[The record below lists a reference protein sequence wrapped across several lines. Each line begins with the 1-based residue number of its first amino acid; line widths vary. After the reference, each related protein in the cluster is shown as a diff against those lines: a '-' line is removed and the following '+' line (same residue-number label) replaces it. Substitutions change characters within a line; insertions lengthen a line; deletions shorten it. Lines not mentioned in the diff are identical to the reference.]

1 MTGGSARV
9 ERSQTGKDTDRLWK
23 FPDQRRT
30 DDARMSTTDEV
41 PTTTPRRRGPK
52 KGTPRAPRMKREE
65 RERQLLD
72 VAERV
77 FADNSYQATTM
88 ELIASEAGIT
98 KPVIY
103 DHFRSKDQ
111 LLVAVVARARE
122 ELLDSTSEALDAVP
136 SSAPIEE
143 YFRAGVRAFM
153 EFFER
158 RRGSF
163 RVYMQEAAVA
173 AVAGAD
179 IENLRQ
185 EQAREIAERFG
196 DIPQVAGYPMMI
208 REAMA
213 EIMIATNER
222 VASWRLRNPDIDLDT
237 AVEIVM
243 AVLWNGFRS
252 YTEGDVPQVDLTPR

>member
-1 MTGGSARV
+1 MTSTATPGPTDSSAPSAV
-9 ERSQTGKDTDRLWK
+9 
-23 FPDQRRT
+23 
-30 DDARMSTTDEV
+30 
-41 PTTTPRRRGPK
+41 TPARRRGPA
-52 KGTPRAPRMKREE
+52 KGTPRAPRMKRDE

-72 VAERV
+72 VAEEV
-77 FADNSYQATTM
+77 FAENGYQDTTM
-88 ELIASEAGIT
+88 ELIAAEAGIT

-103 DHFRSKDQ
+103 DHFGSKEN

-122 ELLDSTSEALDAVP
+122 DLLSSTRAAVDAIPPRSPV
-136 SSAPIEE
+136 ED

-163 RVYMQEAAVA
+163 KVYMQESAVA
-173 AVAGAD
+173 VVAGQD
-179 IENLRQ
+179 IEALRRA
-185 EQAREIAERFG
+185 QAHDIAGYFG
-196 DIPQVAGYPMMI
+196 DIPQIAAYPMPI

-222 VASWRLRNPDIDLDT
+222 VAGWRLRNPEIDLNT

-243 AVLWNGFRS
+243 AVLWNGFKS
-252 YTEGDVPQVDLTPR
+252 FTNDAPSGVELSSHS

>member
-1 MTGGSARV
+1 MTSTDSTSPASA
-9 ERSQTGKDTDRLWK
+9 
-23 FPDQRRT
+23 P
-30 DDARMSTTDEV
+30 A
-41 PTTTPRRRGPK
+41 RRRGPA
-52 KGTPRAPRMKREE
+52 KGTPRAPRMTREE

-72 VAERV
+72 VAEEV
-77 FADNSYQATTM
+77 FADHGYQVTRV
-88 ELIASEAGIT
+88 ELSAAEAGIT

-103 DHFRSKDQ
+103 DHFGSKEN

-122 ELLDSTSEALDAVP
+122 DLLSSTKTALDAIPPHSPV
-136 SSAPIEE
+136 ED
-143 YFRAGVRAFM
+143 YFRAGVRSFM

-163 RVYMQEAAVA
+163 RVYMQESAVA
-173 AVAGAD
+173 VVAGQD
-179 IENLRQ
+179 IEMVRQ
-185 EQAREIAERFG
+185 AQARDIAERFG
-196 DIPQVAGYPMMI
+196 DIPQIAEYPLPY

-222 VASWRLRNPDIDLDT
+222 VAGWRLRNPDITLDM

-252 YTEGDVPQVDLTPR
+252 YTAESVPEVDVSSRS

>member
-1 MTGGSARV
+1 MTS
-9 ERSQTGKDTDRLWK
+9 TD
-23 FPDQRRT
+23 
-30 DDARMSTTDEV
+30 STT
-41 PTTTPRRRGPK
+41 PATASARRRGPA
-52 KGTPRAPRMKREE
+52 KGTPRAPRMTRDE

-72 VAERV
+72 VAEAV
-77 FADNSYQATTM
+77 FADHGYQDTTM
-88 ELIASEAGIT
+88 ELIAAEAGIT

-103 DHFRSKDQ
+103 DHFGSKEN

-122 ELLDSTSEALDAVP
+122 DLLTSTKTALDAIPPHSPV
-136 SSAPIEE
+136 ED
-143 YFRAGVRAFM
+143 YFRAGVRSFM

-163 RVYMQEAAVA
+163 RVYMQESAVA
-173 AVAGAD
+173 VVAGQD
-179 IENLRQ
+179 IEMVRQ
-185 EQAREIAERFG
+185 AQARDIAERFG
-196 DIPQVAGYPMMI
+196 DIPQIAEYPLPY

-222 VASWRLRNPDIDLDT
+222 VAGWRLRNPEITLDM

-252 YTEGDVPQVDLTPR
+252 YTAESVPEVDVSPRS

>member
-1 MTGGSARV
+1 MTSTD
-9 ERSQTGKDTDRLWK
+9 SQPPGT
-23 FPDQRRT
+23 
-30 DDARMSTTDEV
+30 A
-41 PTTTPRRRGPK
+41 RRRGPA

-72 VAERV
+72 VAESV
-77 FADNSYQATTM
+77 FAEHGYQDTTM
-88 ELIASEAGIT
+88 ELIAAEAGIT

-103 DHFRSKDQ
+103 DHFGSKEK
-111 LLVAVVARARE
+111 LLVEVVARARE
-122 ELLDSTSEALDAVP
+122 DLLTSTKTAIDAIPPHSPV
-136 SSAPIEE
+136 ED
-143 YFRAGVRAFM
+143 YFRAGVRSFM

-163 RVYMQEAAVA
+163 KVYMQESAVA
-173 AVAGAD
+173 VVAGQD
-179 IENLRQ
+179 IENIRQ
-185 EQAREIAERFG
+185 AQARDIAERFG
-196 DIPQVAGYPMMI
+196 DIPQIADYPMPY

-222 VASWRLRNPDIDLDT
+222 VAAWRLRNPDITLDM

-252 YTEGDVPQVDLTPR
+252 YTSETIPEVDVS

>member
-1 MTGGSARV
+1 MPP
-9 ERSQTGKDTDRLWK
+9 TDSTS
-23 FPDQRRT
+23 PS
-30 DDARMSTTDEV
+30 DA
-41 PTTTPRRRGPK
+41 PRRRGPA

-65 RERQLLD
+65 REQQLLE
-72 VAERV
+72 VAEAV
-77 FADNSYQATTM
+77 FADHGYQDTTM
-88 ELIASEAGIT
+88 ELIAAEAGIT

-103 DHFRSKDQ
+103 DHFGSKEN

-122 ELLDSTSEALDAVP
+122 DLLSSTAAALEALP
-136 SSAPIEE
+136 PHAPVEDH
-143 YFRAGVRAFM
+143 FRAGVRAFM

-163 RVYMQEAAVA
+163 RVYMQESAVA
-173 AVAGAD
+173 VVAGQD

-185 EQAREIAERFG
+185 AQAREIAERFG
-196 DIPQVAGYPMMI
+196 DNPQIAAYPLPY

-222 VASWRLRNPDIDLDT
+222 VAAWRLRNPEIDLDT

-243 AVLWNGFRS
+243 AVLWNGFSS
-252 YTEGDVPQVDLTPR
+252 YTAETVPDVEVSPRS

>member
-1 MTGGSARV
+1 MTSTSTPDSPHSA
-9 ERSQTGKDTDRLWK
+9 DTSGQA
-23 FPDQRRT
+23 P
-30 DDARMSTTDEV
+30 S
-41 PTTTPRRRGPK
+41 RRRGPA

-72 VAERV
+72 VAEAV
-77 FADNSYQATTM
+77 FAEHGYQDTTM
-88 ELIASEAGIT
+88 EHIAAEAGIT

-103 DHFRSKDQ
+103 DHFGSKEN

-122 ELLDSTSEALDAVP
+122 DLLSSTAAALDALPPHSPVE
-136 SSAPIEE
+136 AH
-143 YFRAGVRAFM
+143 FRAGVHSFM

-163 RVYMQEAAVA
+163 RVYMQESAVA
-173 AVAGAD
+173 VVAGQD
-179 IENLRQ
+179 IENVRQ
-185 EQAREIAERFG
+185 AQAREIAERFG
-196 DIPQVAGYPMMI
+196 NISQIAAYPLAY

-222 VASWRLRNPDIDLDT
+222 VAGWRLRNPEITIDM

-252 YTEGDVPQVDLTPR
+252 FTAATPPDLEVSPRS

>member
-1 MTGGSARV
+1 MTSTSTPDSPHSADNPGQAP
-9 ERSQTGKDTDRLWK
+9 S
-23 FPDQRRT
+23 
-30 DDARMSTTDEV
+30 
-41 PTTTPRRRGPK
+41 RRRGPA

-72 VAERV
+72 VAEAV
-77 FADNSYQATTM
+77 FAEHGYQDTTM
-88 ELIASEAGIT
+88 EHIAAEAGIT

-103 DHFRSKDQ
+103 DHFGSKEN

-122 ELLDSTSEALDAVP
+122 DLLSSTAAALDALPPHSPVE
-136 SSAPIEE
+136 AH
-143 YFRAGVRAFM
+143 FRAGVHSFM

-163 RVYMQEAAVA
+163 RVYMQESAVA
-173 AVAGAD
+173 VVAGQD
-179 IENLRQ
+179 IENVRQ
-185 EQAREIAERFG
+185 AQAREIAERFG
-196 DIPQVAGYPMMI
+196 NISQIAAYPLAY

-222 VASWRLRNPDIDLDT
+222 VAGWRLRNPEITIDM

-252 YTEGDVPQVDLTPR
+252 FTAATPPDLEVSPRS

>member
-1 MTGGSARV
+1 MTS
-9 ERSQTGKDTDRLWK
+9 TD
-23 FPDQRRT
+23 
-30 DDARMSTTDEV
+30 S
-41 PTTTPRRRGPK
+41 PTSPARRRGPA
-52 KGTPRAPRMKREE
+52 KGTPRAPRMKRDE

-72 VAERV
+72 VAETV
-77 FADNSYQATTM
+77 FAEHGYQDTTM
-88 ELIASEAGIT
+88 ELIAAEAGIT

-103 DHFRSKDQ
+103 DHFGSKEN

-122 ELLDSTSEALDAVP
+122 DLLSSTKTALDAIPPHSPV
-136 SSAPIEE
+136 ED
-143 YFRAGVRAFM
+143 YFRAGVRSFM

-163 RVYMQEAAVA
+163 KVYMQESAVA
-173 AVAGAD
+173 VVAGQD
-179 IENLRQ
+179 IENIRQ
-185 EQAREIAERFG
+185 AQARDIAERFG
-196 DIPQVAGYPMMI
+196 DIPQIAAYPMAY

-222 VASWRLRNPDIDLDT
+222 VAAWRLRNPEITLDM

-252 YTEGDVPQVDLTPR
+252 YTSETVPDVDLS

>member
-1 MTGGSARV
+1 MSGFPEGTCDPEIRPVGSGFPKATERMAAHSMT
-9 ERSQTGKDTDRLWK
+9 
-23 FPDQRRT
+23 
-30 DDARMSTTDEV
+30 TTDSTE
-41 PTTTPRRRGPK
+41 PPAPRRRGPA
-52 KGTPRAPRMKREE
+52 KGTPRAPRMTREA
-65 RERQLLD
+65 REHQLLE
-72 VAERV
+72 VAESV
-77 FADNSYQATTM
+77 FAEHGYQDTTM
-88 ELIASEAGIT
+88 ELIASAAGIT

-103 DHFRSKDQ
+103 DHFGSKEN

-122 ELLDSTSEALDAVP
+122 DLLASTSAALEALP
-136 SSAPIEE
+136 PHAPVEDH
-143 YFRAGVRAFM
+143 FRAGVRAFM

-163 RVYMQEAAVA
+163 RVYMQESAVA
-173 AVAGAD
+173 VVAGQD

-185 EQAREIAERFG
+185 AQAREIAERFG
-196 DIPQVAGYPMMI
+196 TNPQIAAYPMPY

-222 VASWRLRNPDIDLDT
+222 VASWRLRNPEIDLDT

-252 YTEGDVPQVDLTPR
+252 YTAQTSPEVEVRPRS

>member
-1 MTGGSARV
+1 MTFTASPASSDG
-9 ERSQTGKDTDRLWK
+9 TD
-23 FPDQRRT
+23 
-30 DDARMSTTDEV
+30 S
-41 PTTTPRRRGPK
+41 PTSRRRGPA

-72 VAERV
+72 VAESV
-77 FADNSYQATTM
+77 FAEHGYQDTTM
-88 ELIASEAGIT
+88 ETIAAAAGIT

-103 DHFRSKDQ
+103 DHFGSKEN

-122 ELLDSTSEALDAVP
+122 DLLSSTAAALDALPPHSPVE
-136 SSAPIEE
+136 AH
-143 YFRAGVRAFM
+143 FRAGVRSFM
-153 EFFER
+153 QFFEA

-163 RVYMQEAAVA
+163 RVYMQESAVA
-173 AVAGAD
+173 VVAGQD

-185 EQAREIAERFG
+185 AQAREIAERFSG
-196 DIPQVAGYPMMI
+196 NAAIAAYPMVY

-222 VASWRLRNPDIDLDT
+222 VAAWRLRNPEIDLDT

-243 AVLWNGFRS
+243 AVLWNGFGS
-252 YTEGDVPQVDLTPR
+252 YTAETVPGVGVSPRS

>member
-1 MTGGSARV
+1 MTSTDHAAPAP
-9 ERSQTGKDTDRLWK
+9 STSTG
-23 FPDQRRT
+23 
-30 DDARMSTTDEV
+30 DA
-41 PTTTPRRRGPK
+41 PAPRRRGPA
-52 KGTPRAPRMKREE
+52 KGTPRAPRMSRKD

-72 VAERV
+72 VAEAV
-77 FADNSYQATTM
+77 FAEHSYQDTTM
-88 ELIASEAGIT
+88 ELIAAEAGIT

-103 DHFRSKDQ
+103 DHFGSKEN

-122 ELLDSTSEALDAVP
+122 DLLSSTKEAIDAIPPHSPV
-136 SSAPIEE
+136 ED

-163 RVYMQEAAVA
+163 RVYMQESAVA
-173 AVAGAD
+173 VVAGQD
-179 IENLRQ
+179 IEQIRQ
-185 EQAREIAERFG
+185 AQARDIADRFG
-196 DIPQVAGYPMMI
+196 DIPQIAAYPMPY

-222 VASWRLRNPDIDLDT
+222 VAGWRLRHPEINLDM

-243 AVLWNGFRS
+243 AVLWNGFKS
-252 YTEGDVPQVDLTPR
+252 YTADSVTDVDLGGRA

>member
-1 MTGGSARV
+1 
-9 ERSQTGKDTDRLWK
+9 
-23 FPDQRRT
+23 
-30 DDARMSTTDEV
+30 MS
-41 PTTTPRRRGPK
+41 
-52 KGTPRAPRMKREE
+52 RED

-72 VAERV
+72 VAEAV
-77 FADNSYQATTM
+77 FADHGYQDTTM
-88 ELIASEAGIT
+88 ELIAAEAGIT

-103 DHFRSKDQ
+103 DHFGSKEN

-122 ELLDSTSEALDAVP
+122 DLLSSTKTALDAIPAHSPV
-136 SSAPIEE
+136 ED
-143 YFRAGVRAFM
+143 YFRAGVRSFM

-163 RVYMQEAAVA
+163 RVYMQESAVA
-173 AVAGAD
+173 VVAGQD
-179 IENLRQ
+179 IEMVRQ
-185 EQAREIAERFG
+185 AQARDIAERFG
-196 DIPQVAGYPMMI
+196 DIPQIAAYPLPY

-222 VASWRLRNPDIDLDT
+222 VAGWRLRNPEITLDM

-252 YTEGDVPQVDLTPR
+252 YTSETVPDVDLS

>member
-1 MTGGSARV
+1 MTSTATPASSDASDG
-9 ERSQTGKDTDRLWK
+9 TDSH
-23 FPDQRRT
+23 
-30 DDARMSTTDEV
+30 AS
-41 PTTTPRRRGPK
+41 RRRGPA

-72 VAERV
+72 VAESV
-77 FADNSYQATTM
+77 FADHGYQDTTM
-88 ELIASEAGIT
+88 ETIAAAAGIT

-103 DHFRSKDQ
+103 DHFGSKEN

-122 ELLDSTSEALDAVP
+122 DLLSSTAAALDALP
-136 SSAPIEE
+136 PHSPLEAH
-143 YFRAGVRAFM
+143 FRAGVRSFM
-153 EFFER
+153 QFFEA

-163 RVYMQEAAVA
+163 RVYMQESAVA
-173 AVAGAD
+173 VVAGQD

-185 EQAREIAERFG
+185 AQAREIAERFSG
-196 DIPQVAGYPMMI
+196 NAAIAAYPMAY

-222 VASWRLRNPDIDLDT
+222 VAAWRLRNPEIDLDT

-243 AVLWNGFRS
+243 AVLWNGFGS
-252 YTEGDVPQVDLTPR
+252 YTAGTVPAVEVSPRS

>member
-1 MTGGSARV
+1 MTSSASPGSQA
-9 ERSQTGKDTDRLWK
+9 SSNPTDS
-23 FPDQRRT
+23 
-30 DDARMSTTDEV
+30 AAS
-41 PTTTPRRRGPK
+41 RRRGPA

-72 VAERV
+72 VAENV
-77 FADNSYQATTM
+77 FADHGYQDTTM
-88 ELIASEAGIT
+88 ELIAAEAGIT

-103 DHFRSKDQ
+103 DHFGSKEN

-122 ELLDSTSEALDAVP
+122 DLLSSTAAALDALPPHSPV
-136 SSAPIEE
+136 EE
-143 YFRAGVRAFM
+143 HFRAGVRAFM
-153 EFFER
+153 KFFEA

-163 RVYMQEAAVA
+163 RVYMQESAVA
-173 AVAGAD
+173 VVAGQD

-185 EQAREIAERFG
+185 AQAREIAERFG
-196 DIPQVAGYPMMI
+196 DNPQIAAYPLAY

-222 VASWRLRNPDIDLDT
+222 VAAWRLRNPDIDLDT

-243 AVLWNGFRS
+243 AVLWNGFGS
-252 YTEGDVPQVDLTPR
+252 YTAETVPEVEVTRRS

>member
-1 MTGGSARV
+1 MS
-9 ERSQTGKDTDRLWK
+9 STDI
-23 FPDQRRT
+23 PSSP
-30 DDARMSTTDEV
+30 A
-41 PTTTPRRRGPK
+41 RRRGPA
-52 KGTPRAPRMKREE
+52 KGTPRAPRMKRDE

-72 VAERV
+72 VAENV
-77 FADNSYQATTM
+77 FAGHGYQETTM
-88 ELIASEAGIT
+88 ELIAAEAGIT

-103 DHFRSKDQ
+103 DHFGSKEN

-122 ELLDSTSEALDAVP
+122 DLLSSTKAAIDSIPPHSPVED
-136 SSAPIEE
+136 
-143 YFRAGVRAFM
+143 YFRAGVRSFM

-163 RVYMQEAAVA
+163 KVYMQESAVA
-173 AVAGAD
+173 VVAGQD
-179 IENLRQ
+179 IENIRQ
-185 EQAREIAERFG
+185 AQARDIAERFG
-196 DIPQVAGYPMMI
+196 DIPQIAAYPMPY

-222 VASWRLRNPDIDLDT
+222 VAAWRLRNPEITLDM

-252 YTEGDVPQVDLTPR
+252 YTSETVPDVDLT

>member
-1 MTGGSARV
+1 MTSPASLGSSDSSDSSA
-9 ERSQTGKDTDRLWK
+9 TA
-23 FPDQRRT
+23 P
-30 DDARMSTTDEV
+30 A
-41 PTTTPRRRGPK
+41 RRRGPA

-72 VAERV
+72 VAETV
-77 FADNSYQATTM
+77 FAEHGYQDTTM
-88 ELIASEAGIT
+88 ELIAAEAGIT

-103 DHFRSKDQ
+103 DHFGSKEN

-122 ELLDSTSEALDAVP
+122 DLLASTAAALDALPPHSPVE
-136 SSAPIEE
+136 AH
-143 YFRAGVRAFM
+143 FRAGVHSFM

-163 RVYMQEAAVA
+163 RVYMQESAVA
-173 AVAGAD
+173 VVAGQD
-179 IENLRQ
+179 IEDVRQ
-185 EQAREIAERFG
+185 AQAREIAERFG
-196 DIPQVAGYPMMI
+196 DIPQIAAYPQPY

-222 VASWRLRNPDIDLDT
+222 VAGLRLRNPEITLDM

-252 YTEGDVPQVDLTPR
+252 FTAAETHPEVEVSPGS

>member
-1 MTGGSARV
+1 MTSTATPDSPDSA
-9 ERSQTGKDTDRLWK
+9 DTSGL
-23 FPDQRRT
+23 PP
-30 DDARMSTTDEV
+30 S
-41 PTTTPRRRGPK
+41 RRRGPA

-72 VAERV
+72 VAESV
-77 FADNSYQATTM
+77 FAEHGYQDTTM
-88 ELIASEAGIT
+88 ELIAAEAGIT

-103 DHFRSKDQ
+103 DHFGSKEN

-122 ELLDSTSEALDAVP
+122 DLLSSTAAALDALPPHSPVE
-136 SSAPIEE
+136 AH
-143 YFRAGVRAFM
+143 FRAGVHSFM

-163 RVYMQEAAVA
+163 RVYMQESAVA
-173 AVAGAD
+173 VVAGQD
-179 IENLRQ
+179 IENVRQ
-185 EQAREIAERFG
+185 AQAREIAERFG
-196 DIPQVAGYPMMI
+196 DIPQIAAYPLPY

-222 VASWRLRNPDIDLDT
+222 VAGWRLRNPEITLDM

-243 AVLWNGFRS
+243 GVLWNGFRS
-252 YTEGDVPQVDLTPR
+252 FTAESPPEIDVNPRS

>member
-1 MTGGSARV
+1 MTSTATPGS
-9 ERSQTGKDTDRLWK
+9 SDTPDLTGSPGPKDPLT
-23 FPDQRRT
+23 
-30 DDARMSTTDEV
+30 S
-41 PTTTPRRRGPK
+41 RRRGPA

-72 VAERV
+72 VAESV
-77 FADNSYQATTM
+77 FAEHGYQDTTM
-88 ELIASEAGIT
+88 ELIAAAAGIT

-103 DHFRSKDQ
+103 DHFGSKEK

-122 ELLDSTSEALDAVP
+122 DLLSSTAAALDALPPHSPVE
-136 SSAPIEE
+136 AH
-143 YFRAGVRAFM
+143 FRAGVRAFM
-153 EFFER
+153 QFFEA

-163 RVYMQEAAVA
+163 RVYMQESAVA
-173 AVAGAD
+173 VVAGQD

-185 EQAREIAERFG
+185 AQARDIAERFS
-196 DIPQVAGYPMMI
+196 DNPAIAAYPMVF

-222 VASWRLRNPDIDLDT
+222 VAAWRLRNPEIDLDT

-243 AVLWNGFRS
+243 SVLWNGFGS
-252 YTEGDVPQVDLTPR
+252 YTAETVPEIEVSPRS

>member
-1 MTGGSARV
+1 MMA
-9 ERSQTGKDTDRLWK
+9 
-23 FPDQRRT
+23 PD
-30 DDARMSTTDEV
+30 V
-41 PTTTPRRRGPK
+41 PTADDSRRRGPK
-52 KGTPRAPRMKREE
+52 KGTPRAPRMRREE

-72 VAERV
+72 VAEKV
-77 FADNSYQATTM
+77 FAAHGYQETTM
-88 ELIASEAGIT
+88 ELIASAAGIT

-103 DHFRSKDQ
+103 DHFGSKEN

-122 ELLDSTSEALDAVP
+122 DLLASTAAALAAIPKHSPVED
-136 SSAPIEE
+136 
-143 YFRAGVRAFM
+143 YFRAGVRSFM

-163 RVYMQEAAVA
+163 RVYMQESAVA
-173 AVAGAD
+173 VVAGAD
-179 IENLRQ
+179 IESLRQ
-185 EQAREIAERFG
+185 AQAREIAERFG
-196 DIPQVAGYPMMI
+196 DIPQIAAYPMAY

-222 VASWRLRNPDIDLDT
+222 VAGWRLRNPEIDLDT

-252 YTEGDVPQVDLTPR
+252 YTAETAPEVKVTPRS

>member
-1 MTGGSARV
+1 MTS
-9 ERSQTGKDTDRLWK
+9 TDTTA
-23 FPDQRRT
+23 PEP
-30 DDARMSTTDEV
+30 A
-41 PTTTPRRRGPK
+41 PARRRGPA
-52 KGTPRAPRMKREE
+52 KGTPRAPRMKRDE

-72 VAERV
+72 VAEEV
-77 FADNSYQATTM
+77 FAEHGYQDTTM
-88 ELIASEAGIT
+88 ELIAAEAGIT
-98 KPVIY
+98 KPVIS
-103 DHFRSKDQ
+103 DHFGSTEN

-122 ELLDSTSEALDAVP
+122 DLLASTKTAIDAIPPRSPVEA
-136 SSAPIEE
+136 

-163 RVYMQEAAVA
+163 RVYMQESAVA
-173 AVAGAD
+173 VVAGQD
-179 IENLRQ
+179 IEMVRQ
-185 EQAREIAERFG
+185 AQARDIAERFG
-196 DIPQVAGYPMMI
+196 DIPQIAAYPMAY

-222 VASWRLRNPDIDLDT
+222 VAGWRLRNPDINLDM

-252 YTEGDVPQVDLTPR
+252 YTAESAPEVDVSERS